1 MFQAA
6 QNTGTTKREDEGGID
21 MANYPELKGKVAVI
35 TGSSKGLGRAIGER
49 YAKEGMHVVLNYR
62 SSESEMNEVIRG
74 IEQNG
79 GKAIAVK
86 GDVAEEGL
94 AEKMIE
100 QAIETFGRMDVFVN
114 NAGVQV
120 EAKTHEMEFDNW
132 KQIIDINLNG
142 TFLGVRAALKYFV
155 EHEIEGNIINMSSVH
170 EIIPRPGYTHYAA
183 SKGGVKMFTK
193 SVALEYAPNHIR
205 VNAIAPGAID
215 TPINEETM
223 NNPEE
228 KEGLEALIP
237 THRIGTPEQIAAV
250 AAWLASEESSYVTGT
265 TIFADGGL
273 SLYPSF
279 GPENKVQ

>member
-1 MFQAA
+1 
-6 QNTGTTKREDEGGID
+6 

-49 YAKEGMHVVLNYR
+49 YAKEGMSVVLNYR
-62 SSESEMNEVIRG
+62 SSEKEMEEVIRG
-74 IEQNG
+74 IEAGG
-79 GKAIAVK
+79 GKAVAVK
-86 GDVAEEGL
+86 GDVTEEGL

-100 QAIETFGRMDVFVN
+100 KAISEFGKMDIFVN

-132 KQIIDINLNG
+132 KQIIDVNLNG

-170 EIIPRPGYTHYAA
+170 EVIPRPCYTHYAA

-193 SVALEYAPNHIR
+193 SVALEYAANHIR

-223 NNPEE
+223 SDPEE
-228 KEGLEALIP
+228 KKGLEALIP
-237 THRIGTPEQIAAV
+237 SHVIGKPEQIAAV
-250 AAWLASEESSYVTGT
+250 AAWLASDESSYVTGT

>member
-1 MFQAA
+1 
-6 QNTGTTKREDEGGID
+6 

-49 YAKEGMHVVLNYR
+49 YAKEGMSVVLNYR
-62 SSESEMNEVIRG
+62 SSEKEMEEVIRG
-74 IEQNG
+74 IEAAG
-79 GKAIAVK
+79 GKAVAVK
-86 GDVAEEGL
+86 GNVAEEGL

-100 QAIETFGRMDVFVN
+100 KAISEFGKMDIFVN

-132 KQIIDINLNG
+132 KQIIDVNLNG

-170 EIIPRPGYTHYAA
+170 EVIPRPGYSHYAA

-223 NNPEE
+223 SDPEE
-228 KEGLEALIP
+228 KKGLEALIP
-237 THRIGTPEQIAAV
+237 SHVIGKPEQIAAV
-250 AAWLASEESSYVTGT
+250 AAWLASDESSYVTGT

>member
-1 MFQAA
+1 
-6 QNTGTTKREDEGGID
+6 
-21 MANYPELKGKVAVI
+21 MANYPELKGKVAVV
-35 TGSSKGLGRAIGER
+35 TGSSKGIGRAIGER
-49 YAKEGMHVVLNYR
+49 YAKEGVNVVLNYL
-62 SSESEMNEVIRG
+62 SSEKEIEEVIRG
-74 IEQNG
+74 IEANG
-79 GKAIAVK
+79 GKAVAVK
-86 GDVAEEGL
+86 GDISEEGV

-100 QAIETFGRMDVFVN
+100 KAVSEFGKMDIFVN

-132 KQIIDINLNG
+132 KRIIDINLNG

-155 EHEIEGNIINMSSVH
+155 ENGIEGNIINMSSVH
-170 EIIPRPGYTHYAA
+170 EQIPRPGYTHYAA

-223 NNPEE
+223 NDAEE
-228 KEGLEALIP
+228 KEGLKALIP
-237 THRIGTPEQIAAV
+237 SHAIGKPEQISAV
-250 AAWLASEESSYVTGT
+250 AAWLASDESSYVTGT

>member
-1 MFQAA
+1 
-6 QNTGTTKREDEGGID
+6 

-35 TGSSKGLGRAIGER
+35 TGSSKGLGRAIAER
-49 YAKEGMHVVLNYR
+49 YAKEGVHVVLNYR
-62 SSESEMNEVIRG
+62 SSEDEMNKVIEG
-74 IEQNG
+74 IEAAG

-100 QAIETFGRMDVFVN
+100 TAVSEFGKMDIFVN

-120 EAKTHEMEFDNW
+120 EAKTHEMELDNW
-132 KQIIDINLNG
+132 KKIIDTNLTG

-155 EHEIEGNIINMSSVH
+155 DHEIQGNIINMSSVH
-170 EIIPRPGYTHYAA
+170 EVIPRPGYTHYAA

-193 SVALEYAPNHIR
+193 SVALEYAPNKIR
-205 VNAIAPGAID
+205 VNGIAPGAID

-223 NNPEE
+223 QDPEE
-228 KEGLEALIP
+228 KKGLEALIP
-237 THRIGTPEQIAAV
+237 THEIGRPEQIAAV
-250 AAWLASEESSYVTGT
+250 AAWLASDESSYVTGA

>member
-1 MFQAA
+1 
-6 QNTGTTKREDEGGID
+6 
-21 MANYPELKGKVAVI
+21 MANYPELQGKVAVI
-35 TGSSKGLGRAIGER
+35 TGSSKGIGRAVAER
-49 YAKEGMHVVLNYR
+49 YAKEGVSVVLNYR
-62 SSESEMNEVIRG
+62 SSEDEMKEVIRG
-74 IEQNG
+74 IEAAG
-79 GKAIAVK
+79 GKAVAVQ

-100 QAIETFGRMDVFVN
+100 KAVSEFGQMDIFVN

-120 EAKTHEMEFDNW
+120 EAKTHEMELDNW
-132 KQIIDINLNG
+132 QKIIDTNLTG

-155 EHEIEGNIINMSSVH
+155 EHDLKGNIINMSSVH
-170 EIIPRPGYTHYAA
+170 EVIPRPGYTHYAA

-193 SVALEYAPNHIR
+193 SVALEYAPNQIR

-223 NNPEE
+223 RDPEE
-228 KEGLEALIP
+228 KTGLEALIP
-237 THRIGTPEQIAAV
+237 THKIGRPEQIAAV
-250 AAWLASEESSYVTGT
+250 AAWLASDESSYVTGT

-273 SLYPSF
+273 SLYPAF